1 VPSSVTRPVTRKYWG
16 WTKTPPVWYNQVG
29 GLLKTEKRLLL
40 RDANDSD
47 LPLLLAWRNNPLI
60 WEGTYTQRDPLLWED
75 HVTWWK
81 KKLSNHRSFMVLFV
95 NETEIRPVG
104 VLHIS
109 PLDYW
114 SPEIGIIIGE
124 VSLWDTGVGTEAFRL
139 GCEWLKEQ
147 GYKWT
152 STTVLKSNKRAI
164 RMLEKL
170 NFKYTCEARKG
181 ELRYAKAL

>member
-1 VPSSVTRPVTRKYWG
+1 M
-16 WTKTPPVWYNQVG
+16 
-29 GLLKTEKRLLL
+29 LLL
-40 RDANDSD
+40 RDATEYD

-60 WEGTYTQRDPLLWED
+60 WEGTYTQRKPLCFED
-75 HVTWWK
+75 HKIWWE
-81 KKLSNHRSFMVLFV
+81 SRNVDHRSFMVLFV
-95 NETEIRPVG
+95 KGTSVRPVG

-124 VSLWDTGVGTEAFRL
+124 VSLWNKEVGTDAFRL

-152 STTVLKSNKRAI
+152 STTILKTNKGAI
-164 RMLEKL
+164 RLLEKL